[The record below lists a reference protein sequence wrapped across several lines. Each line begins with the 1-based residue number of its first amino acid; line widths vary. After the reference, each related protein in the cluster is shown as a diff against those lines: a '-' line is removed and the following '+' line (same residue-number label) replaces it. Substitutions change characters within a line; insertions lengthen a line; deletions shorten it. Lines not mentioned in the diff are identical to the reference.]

1 MLTAFPVVAYD
12 ADFTSHPHHTMLAI
26 RPIAFG
32 APRSLV
38 LTRGPANMMI
48 KGGARAIVA
57 PGGFRLTKASTVRRT
72 FHSSSILKHQPFDI
86 TKGNSTMATI
96 NEPIIHSVFEP
107 QTSTW
112 QYIVADPTTK
122 AAVIIDPVLDYDLA
136 RNAVST
142 TTADGLL
149 ATAEEQ
155 GYTVEWLL
163 ETHAHA
169 DHLTAAAYLQH
180 RLEAMGNK
188 KAGIC
193 IGKRIVGVQERFA
206 KRYGIEGPEYRAA
219 FDRLLEDD
227 EVLRVG
233 RLEVKVMHLP
243 GHTPDHLG
251 YLVGSNVFCGD
262 SLFNTDVGTAR
273 CDFPSGDV
281 HQLYASAQ
289 KLFSLPDAFRIYTG
303 HDYVPPDSPR
313 GPQACTTVAEQRS
326 RNKHLR
332 QDTPEDQFVDWR
344 AKRDAGLGEPRLLHQ
359 ALQFNVRGGHLP
371 WKTEGGD
378 RFMKVPLKV
387 AAAGWVDGKV

>member
-1 MLTAFPVVAYD
+1 MT
-12 ADFTSHPHHTMLAI
+12 
-26 RPIAFG
+26 
-32 APRSLV
+32 
-38 LTRGPANMMI
+38 
-48 KGGARAIVA
+48 
-57 PGGFRLTKASTVRRT
+57 
-72 FHSSSILKHQPFDI
+72 
-86 TKGNSTMATI
+86 TI

-122 AAVIIDPVLDYDLA
+122 AAVIIDPVLDYDPA
-136 RNAVST
+136 RNAIST

-149 ATAEEQ
+149 AMAEEQ

-193 IGKRIVGVQERFA
+193 IGKRIVGVQEQFA
-206 KRYGIEGPEYRAA
+206 KRYGIEGPEYMAA

-227 EVLRVG
+227 EVLRLG
-233 RLEVKVMHLP
+233 RLEVKQTYFAATPSSTPTSALP
-243 GHTPDHLG
+243 AVISPRATSTSCMSRHPPLG
-251 YLVGSNVFCGD
+251 T
-262 SLFNTDVGTAR
+262 LFVSPAVVQPYSR
-273 CDFPSGDV
+273 YSS
-281 HQLYASAQ
+281 YASAQ
-289 KLFSLPDAFRIYTG
+289 KLFSLPDAFCIYTG
-303 HDYVPPDSPR
+303 HDYVPPGSPR

-332 QDTPEDQFVDWR
+332 QDTPEDQFADWR
-344 AKRDAGLGEPRLLHQ
+344 AERDAGLGEPRLLHQ

-387 AAAGWVDGKV
+387 AAAGWVAGKV